1 MNHIK
6 RNFFVLAFGLLLG
19 TAALFFFGTES
30 QADNTGDYGFSIVHS
45 TECSCGNNN
54 IYNTVISGSTHTY
67 TIMPRQDILFE
78 SAIWGIDPEPS
89 SNDPNIDIPLD
100 EKGKSITIHF
110 VHNQKYTLRPT
121 MTDSNNKT
129 YNNSLE
135 IAVVDEYYED
145 AFLNIC
151 AMNNSEIS
159 ITPQFMWYTGQY
171 PDGALT
177 YFGNSTI
184 EWNTDTISFM
194 KPEISSNNVL
204 TFTPTKS
211 GEYTISARF
220 VDSAS
225 ESSNQQTIAT
235 TSYTIFI
242 PEKEVNVGQ
251 SISSTGQQNEYVYFT
266 PDATGRYK
274 INWKSYS
281 NSGYESLYDSD
292 GNRVSRVDDYL
303 GGYWLTEGETYCMKL
318 YYKTPT
324 NSNSYSIDLYDSDD
338 NDDSDSNPS
347 DNNPGSDNGSSSK
360 PDKNPSV
367 PSGQPSQGV
376 SAGSGNNSGSNSNV
390 STPAPAQKISVA
402 KVKGKPKLKLKKGK
416 IKVTFKKVTGAKG
429 YEIRYATNKKFKKSK
444 KVTVKSPKA
453 TLKKL
458 KKGKKYFVKVR
469 AYKLNSASQK
479 VYGAYSKVVKIT
491 VR

>member
-6 RNFFVLAFGLLLG
+6 RNFFILAFGLLLG
-19 TAALFFFGTES
+19 TAITFAFGTECR
-30 QADNTGDYGFSIVHS
+30 ADNEGDYGFFIVHADDC
-45 TECSCGNNN
+45 ECGNKNVN
-54 IYNTVISGSTHTY
+54 TTVILGSTHKY
-67 TIMPRQDILFE
+67 VIMPHEGITFASATWGFNPE
-78 SAIWGIDPEPS
+78 SLRD
-89 SNDPNIDIPLD
+89 DPNITFPYEDI
-100 EKGKSITIHF
+100 GKTIIVKFTKLMTYTFSPSMYDTENNLYHNSISI
-110 VHNQKYTLRPT
+110 N
-121 MTDSNNKT
+121 
-129 YNNSLE
+129 
-135 IAVVDEYYED
+135 VVTENFNDEY
-145 AFLNIC
+145 LNIC
-151 AMNNSEIS
+151 AKKGETVS
-159 ITPQFMWYTGQY
+159 ITPQFLMFSEDY

-177 YFGNSTI
+177 TITEDI
-184 EWNTDTISFM
+184 EWSTSSISSMNPTIS
-194 KPEISSNNVL
+194 NGTL
-204 TFTPTKS
+204 TFTPDQS
-211 GEYTISARF
+211 GEYSVSATY
-220 VDSAS
+220 VLPYPGMPDGKP
-225 ESSNQQTIAT
+225 IAT
-235 TSYTIFI
+235 TLYTIFI

-292 GNRVSRVDDYL
+292 GNRISRVDDYL

-376 SAGSGNNSGSNSNV
+376 SAGSGNNSGSNSGAAV
-390 STPAPAQKISVA
+390 SAPAQKISVA

-416 IKVTFKKVTGAKG
+416 IKVTFKKVAGAKG
-429 YEIRYATNKKFKKSK
+429 YEVLYATNKNFKKSK
-444 KVTVKSPKA
+444 KVTVKAPKA